1 MPTSLDLATNILVVL
16 FPKDGLNHGINICHP
31 MVPYILR
38 KMLMRKLTRI
48 ILMRKKQPITIKQP
62 RKFWEIRRFGKNQKG
77 IGPIQGRIN
86 KGFKRKPKSK

>member
-1 MPTSLDLATNILVVL
+1 
-16 FPKDGLNHGINICHP
+16 

-48 ILMRKKQPITIKQP
+48 ILLRKKQPITIKQP